1 MKKKLTS
8 LKIFVIIIIALTL
21 NSCADYFGYNANNN
35 SDGKVGLPG
44 GVNILNSD
52 LQTAKSRSAEG
63 LIAPAIRTT
72 MAHGGSKPLY
82 CRYTTTPGIVT
93 KQSKNTVVTKPATRG
108 MSITTNSFYDSYS
121 LYTYLYSNADSWSAV
136 ATTTTPTYLDEQV
149 KRAMSWMTAEFWP
162 GTGNRCAFF
171 AYAPYHA
178 VGLSKFTTTGW
189 PTFHYS
195 VPNDVVAQSDLLVT
209 RNEVSLGLGHY
220 GSIDVPGN
228 FNMPDSLTFDHA
240 CTAVR
245 FAIGSQM
252 APGIIKKIELR
263 NVYGAADYKY
273 STETWNNLD
282 TLKTFTL
289 TQDFEIRS
297 GESNKILNND
307 DNIFMMLPQK
317 VPASATMAIT
327 IDDGTPHTITASIG
341 NDEWKKGYT
350 VTYYLSTAK
359 VSDTYVLAIVPSST
373 NIPLKTSGT
382 NNVTINS
389 YKQSYY
395 GSQIAVPWTASYSYD
410 DPNEGTSATYNKTT
424 DVVPGFVDNGKGS
437 TTTTG
442 ESVAFTVAAQVARSR
457 SWRSSHTQTLRNAAD
472 ASGNLAA
479 GKRTANCYVVQAPG
493 TYTFPL
499 VYGNSLNADG
509 SSNDDS
515 YKTPTF
521 VDHNGVQIDSPYIYM
536 TNGGANVPYD
546 ACIVWQDAPHLVTPS
561 SVQLTSDKHSI
572 QFTVERK
579 NICAGNCVIAVRDK
593 NQNIMWSWH
602 IWVTDHNMSNT
613 IAVKNKDGY
622 TSNFMEVPLG
632 WCDAEVRV
640 YDKRTFHLNV
650 KQSETGGQTASADII
665 QLSNDSTYEYG
676 VNAPYY
682 QWGRK
687 DPFLPSNGMG
697 NVDKPYYDNQYPV
710 FARQNAAVST
720 NVAIL
725 HPNIFY
731 FIIDSNWS
739 STNNLEYWNKGN
751 TATTVNN
758 NTVYKTIYSPSLT
771 GYKEPTTAAFTG
783 FTSSGDNSTSSG
795 FNVSGGFNKG
805 WNFYCLPDF
814 TGSTVFFSASGF
826 RSSQHWDANNSTGGV
841 IVDFGVYGSF
851 LSAGPST
858 SGYAR
863 FLFFDSGRIWP
874 QNEYSRSDGHLI
886 RPVSE

>member
-1 MKKKLTS
+1 MKRKLTS

-21 NSCADYFGYNANNN
+21 NSCADYFGYNTN
-35 SDGKVGLPG
+35 SNGDGKVGLPG

-93 KQSKNTVVTKPATRG
+93 KQSKNAAITKPATRG

-209 RNEVSLGLGHY
+209 RNVVSTGLGKY
-220 GSIDVPGN
+220 GNIDVPGN
-228 FNMPDSLTFDHA
+228 FNIPDSITFDHA
-240 CTAVR
+240 CTAIR
-245 FAIGSQM
+245 FAIGTQM
-252 APGIIKKIELR
+252 APGIIKKIEIR
-263 NVYGAADYKY
+263 NVYGTADYKY
-273 STETWNNLD
+273 STENWSNLD
-282 TLKTFTL
+282 SLKTFTL

-307 DNIFMMLPQK
+307 DNIFMMIPQK
-317 VPASATMAIT
+317 VPAAATMAIT
-327 IDDGTPHTITASIG
+327 IDDGTSHTITASIG

-359 VSDTYVLAIVPSST
+359 VSDTYVLALVPSST
-373 NIPLKTSGT
+373 NIPLKTGGT
-382 NNVTINS
+382 NTVTVNS

-410 DPNEGTSATYNKTT
+410 DPNEGTSATYSKSTA
-424 DVVPGFVDNGKGS
+424 VVPGFVESGKGS

-442 ESVAFTVAAQVARSR
+442 ESVAFQVAAQVARSR
-457 SWRSSHTQTLRNAAD
+457 SWRSTHTKTLRTAAE
-472 ASGNLAA
+472 SSSTINLAA

-493 TYTFPL
+493 TYKFPL
-499 VYGNSLNADG
+499 VYGNALNADG
-509 SSNDDS
+509 SSNNDS
-515 YKTPTF
+515 YGTSTF
-521 VDHNGVQIDSPYIYM
+521 VDHAGVQISSPYIYDKY
-536 TNGGANVPYD
+536 TPYD
-546 ACIVWQDAPHLVTPS
+546 ACIVWQDAPHLVTPAS
-561 SVQLTSDKHSI
+561 IKLTDSNTFI

-593 NQNIMWSWH
+593 DQNIMWSWH
-602 IWVTDHNMSNT
+602 IWVTDHDMTNT
-613 IAVKNKDGY
+613 IPVTNQDGIV
-622 TSNFMEVPLG
+622 SKFMEVPLG
-632 WCDAEVRV
+632 WCDEEVRV
-640 YDKRTFHLNV
+640 YDKRTFHLTV
-650 KQSETGGQTASADII
+650 KQSETGGQSATADIL
-665 QLSNDSTYEYG
+665 QLSADSTYEYG

-697 NVDKPYYDNQYPV
+697 NIDKPYYDNQYPV
-710 FARQNAAVST
+710 FTNSYGAVAT

-731 FIIDSNWS
+731 FVLDASWS
-739 STNNLEYWNKGN
+739 ADNKYDFWNKN
-751 TATTVNN
+751 YTDATVNN
-758 NTVYKTIYSPSLT
+758 YEVKKTIYSPSPT
-771 GYKEPTTAAFTG
+771 GYAEPKTAAFIG
-783 FTSSGDNSTSSG
+783 FTTTRNNSGTASE

-805 WNFYCLPDF
+805 WNFYCQPKF
-814 TGSTVFFSASGF
+814 QGNTIFFSALGF
-826 RSSQHWDANNSTGGV
+826 RD
-841 IVDFGVYGSF
+841 VYSGRVNTSNPGAVADVSGSGNDW
-851 LSAGPST
+851 SAGPSSAST
-858 SGYAR
+858 YAR
-863 FLFFDSGRIWP
+863 NLGFYSGGVRP
-874 QNEYSRSDGHLI
+874 QNEGYRAFGLAVRSA
-886 RPVSE
+886 SE